1 MSTWYERLKE
11 VRENNELTQPE
22 LGDKIGKDGTA
33 ISRYENGK
41 GAVFLPF
48 KLKKSLDKV
57 FTKNEVEYI
66 EEGEMSESR
75 IEASV
80 KSTLSQVSVDDSI
93 VIEYRSNAIGGCGSG
108 QAVEQVD
115 HKWLTFSKQL
125 LRGIVQ
131 TDRIDELHMID
142 SFGNSMEPTIKS
154 GEKLFVLPFEKEGFH
169 IREGSVY
176 IIFFA
181 HGVMVKRI
189 YFDKVSGGLKLSGDN
204 KSVSPEEI
212 YTQDELEAL
221 TIYGRVVGHMGSMG

>member
-1 MSTWYERLKE
+1 MKKIDPILERLRDKVGVKTDKE
-11 VRENNELTQPE
+11 LCEKVEIMKYATLDTWKNRDRIPPDKLRLIAKELKVDPLWLEFGENNNIENSEL
-22 LGDKIGKDGTA
+22 A
-33 ISRYENGK
+33 IS
-41 GAVFLPF
+41 
-48 KLKKSLDKV
+48 KSH
-57 FTKNEVEYI
+57 
-66 EEGEMSESR
+66 
-75 IEASV
+75 
-80 KSTLSQVSVDDSI
+80 DDSI

-108 QAVEQVD
+108 QAVDQVD

-221 TIYGRVVGHMGSMG
+221 TIYGRVVGHMGGMG

>member
-1 MSTWYERLKE
+1 M
-11 VRENNELTQPE
+11 ENFGKRALELRKYTKLSQEAFADEIGISSKQTVSNVE
-22 LGDKIGKDGTA
+22 LGKQKKYTDEEINKIIDKFG
-33 ISRYENGK
+33 ISKAWLILGK
-41 GAVFLPF
+41 GEMLE
-48 KLKKSLDKV
+48 LDKEI
-57 FTKNEVEYI
+57 NILEV
-66 EEGEMSESR
+66 SS
-75 IEASV
+75 
-80 KSTLSQVSVDDSI
+80 DDNI

-154 GEKLFVLPFEKEGFH
+154 GEKLFVLPFEKEGFN

-181 HGVMVKRI
+181 HGVMVKRV

-221 TIYGRVVGHMGSMG
+221 TIYGRVVGHMGGMG

>member
-66 EEGEMSESR
+66 EEGEIFGSDKE
-75 IEASV
+75 INILE
-80 KSTLSQVSVDDSI
+80 VSSDDNI

-181 HGVMVKRI
+181 HGVMVKRV
-189 YFDKVSGGLKLSGDN
+189 YFDKESGGLKLSGDN
-204 KSVSPEEI
+204 KIVSPEEI

-221 TIYGRVVGHMGSMG
+221 TIYGRVVGHMGGMG